1 MSGILEQ
8 GRKNVKKLS
17 LGILRMFEE
26 GRDHPEYMVLA
37 LQLDD
42 VYREF
47 LLGFASKLLA
57 GEHAAR
63 VSATLML
70 M

>member
-1 MSGILEQ
+1 
-8 GRKNVKKLS
+8 
-17 LGILRMFEE
+17 MFEE
-26 GRDHPEYMVLA
+26 GRDHSEYMVLA

-47 LLGFASKLLA
+47 LLGFASNLLA

-63 VSATLML
+63 VSATLIPM
-70 M
+70 

>member
-1 MSGILEQ
+1 
-8 GRKNVKKLS
+8 
-17 LGILRMFEE
+17 MFEE
-26 GRDHPEYMVLA
+26 GRDHSEYMVLA